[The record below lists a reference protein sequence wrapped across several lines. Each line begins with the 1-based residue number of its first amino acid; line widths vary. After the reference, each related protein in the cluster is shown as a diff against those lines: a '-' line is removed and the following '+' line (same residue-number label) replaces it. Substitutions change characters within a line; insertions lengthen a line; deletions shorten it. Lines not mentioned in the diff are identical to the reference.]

1 MKRKTRYFIKDYGF
15 LIIIIFLLILFFF
28 GVEITMKINLG
39 WILRGLILNFVG
51 SFILVISVLFFVRM
65 GKTNFFVYHPYDDN
79 RKKILRTIQRKDK
92 VDSLRISKE
101 EVTSI
106 IALILIFLGFLF
118 QIVGNI

>member
-1 MKRKTRYFIKDYGF
+1 
-15 LIIIIFLLILFFF
+15 
-28 GVEITMKINLG
+28 MKINLG